1 MHQKLLNRNLYNIL
15 QDYLIKHIILDAIL
29 KNRNIFT
36 SPEQF
41 KHISKVF
48 FYSLIHI
55 FEKDNV
61 KYGHN
66 KKEMKQEKRNRIFFY
81 DLHVPNMWYMCPLRI
96 SLFQSQNNRI
106 ED

>member
-1 MHQKLLNRNLYNIL
+1 MLFLRTEIFSLHQNSLNT
-15 QDYLIKHIILDAIL
+15 
-29 KNRNIFT
+29 F
-36 SPEQF
+36 
-41 KHISKVF
+41 SKVF

-66 KKEMKQEKRNRIFFY
+66 KKEMEQEKRNRIFFY

>member
-48 FYSLIHI
+48 F
-55 FEKDNV
+55 
-61 KYGHN
+61 
-66 KKEMKQEKRNRIFFY
+66 
-81 DLHVPNMWYMCPLRI
+81 
-96 SLFQSQNNRI
+96 LFTNTHF
-106 ED
+106 

>member
-15 QDYLIKHIILDAIL
+15 QDYLIKHITCILDAIL

-41 KHISKVF
+41 KHIFESF
-48 FYSLIHI
+48 FLNSLIHI

-66 KKEMKQEKRNRIFFY
+66 KK
-81 DLHVPNMWYMCPLRI
+81 
-96 SLFQSQNNRI
+96 
-106 ED
+106 

>member
-1 MHQKLLNRNLYNIL
+1 MLFLRTEIFSLHQNSLNTFR
-15 QDYLIKHIILDAIL
+15 K
-29 KNRNIFT
+29 F
-36 SPEQF
+36 
-41 KHISKVF
+41 F

-66 KKEMKQEKRNRIFFY
+66 KKEMKQEKRNRIFFN